1 MTGPSARPLDGEVRD
16 DALLDAAQAVL
27 DRDGFHGATFAA
39 VADLSGRDEAEVAAA
54 FGDTGAMFLA
64 TVDRFLSTQMGKY
77 DDTVTATTWDDAARE
92 YGTKVAAAR
101 LGDGMP
107 SWDRVL
113 IEFWIV
119 ASRDPAIRDEVRRRN
134 TANLDR
140 VGAILTAFVAR
151 FGRTPVLSAREFAR
165 GIFALGRGMGLER
178 TMDDDFPTDEVAT
191 MVAAYLDGMTTP
203 QERSH

>member
-1 MTGPSARPLDGEVRD
+1 MAEAASTVD

-27 DRDGFHGATFAA
+27 DRDGFHGATLAA
-39 VADLSGRDEAEVAAA
+39 VAVQSGRHDADVAAA
-54 FGDTGAMFLA
+54 FGDTSTMFLA
-64 TVDRFLSTQMGKY
+64 TVDRFLATQMTKY
-77 DDTVTATTWDDAARE
+77 DDTVTATTWPDAALE
-92 YGTKVAAAR
+92 YGRSVAKAR

-119 ASRDPAIRDEVRRRN
+119 ASRDPSVRDEVRRRN

-140 VGAILTAFVAR
+140 VGAILVDFVGR
-151 FGRTPVLSAREFAR
+151 FDRELVLSPREFAR

-178 TMDDDFPTDEVAT
+178 TMDDTWPSDEVAQ
-191 MVAAYLDGMTTP
+191 MVSAYIQGLTRNRSETTGV
-203 QERSH
+203 